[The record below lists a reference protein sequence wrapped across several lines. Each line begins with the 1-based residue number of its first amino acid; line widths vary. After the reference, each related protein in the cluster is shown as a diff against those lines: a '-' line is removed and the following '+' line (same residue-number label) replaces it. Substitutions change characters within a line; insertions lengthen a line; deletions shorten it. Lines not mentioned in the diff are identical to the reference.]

1 MVFLRLT
8 VKILP
13 REQQVT
19 TSSSSSIRSTLSDPS
34 GKKEADSNGNDAA
47 GKAASFLLVL
57 QNPEEVTLGS
67 LARMI
72 LEKWTK
78 LRPEAG

>member
-13 REQQVT
+13 RDHLAIT
-19 TSSSSSIRSTLSDPS
+19 PSSSSIRSILSDPS
-34 GKKEADSNGNDAA
+34 KEDADSSNDAA
-47 GKAASFLLVL
+47 GKAVSFLLVL
-57 QNPEEVTLGS
+57 QNSEEVTLGS
-67 LARMI
+67 LAGMI
-72 LEKWTK
+72 QEKWKK

>member
-13 REQQVT
+13 REQLVT

-34 GKKEADSNGNDAA
+34 RKEEADSNGNDAA

-78 LRPEAG
+78 LRPEAE